1 MLPVFRTLVIFGTMA
16 LATTAMAEKRFVD
29 GPGGGGLV
37 LRDGPGMTARPVLT
51 MARGMRVE
59 VVETW
64 YGWGLIELPNGLSG
78 WAPEAHLLRHVAPKV
93 QKTQTVEV
101 APTTIVDPEV
111 EPETV
116 DVKEYTTVVW
126 PTEGKLNLR
135 AGPGLK
141 HDVLTKLPQG
151 DWVEVFQKA
160 GDWAHVRCMTGEVGW
175 THTAYLTR

>member
-1 MLPVFRTLVIFGTMA
+1 
-16 LATTAMAEKRFVD
+16 MAEKKFVA
-29 GPGGGGLV
+29 GPGGGGV
-37 LRDGPGMTARPVLT
+37 ALRDGPGMTARPVLNL
-51 MARGMRVE
+51 ARGLRVE
-59 VVETW
+59 YLETW
-64 YGWGLIELPNGLSG
+64 YGWGLIELPNGMSG
-78 WAPEAHLLRHVAPKV
+78 WVPEAHLVRYI
-93 QKTQTVEV
+93 
-101 APTTIVDPEV
+101 APTINTSVVALAAIVPTTVVDPEV

-116 DVKEYTTVVW
+116 DVKKYTTVVW

-141 HDVLTKLPQG
+141 HEVLTKLPQG